1 MPQRFRGCDERDS
14 QQRWTAP
21 RARAPTVSTMTRNN
35 RRVDPFAKKPKS
47 RQKRPAQKRPARKRE
62 RGPIMAD
69 PTITARVDEPI
80 RIAVAEAL
88 PGRAADG

>member
-1 MPQRFRGCDERDS
+1 
-14 QQRWTAP
+14 
-21 RARAPTVSTMTRNN
+21 MTRNN

-47 RQKRPAQKRPARKRE
+47 RQKCPAQKRPAQKRPARKRE

>member
-1 MPQRFRGCDERDS
+1 
-14 QQRWTAP
+14 
-21 RARAPTVSTMTRNN
+21 MTRNN

-47 RQKRPAQKRPARKRE
+47 RQKRPAQKRPAQKRPAQKRPAQKRPARKRE